1 MVELADGSQTQS
13 GKQNAE
19 YGISSWQREVTG
31 LSTGV
36 GFGLSNYP
44 EMPDGFRHSKI
55 LPPELSVSSELMCVA
70 VPMILMFE
78 FTGVILLTDL
88 HASRCGDSM
97 SY

>member
-19 YGISSWQREVTG
+19 YGISNWQREVTG

-55 LPPELSVSSELMCVA
+55 LSPELSVSSELMCVA
-70 VPMILMFE
+70 VTMIMGLK
-78 FTGVILLTDL
+78 FTGVFLVTDF
-88 HASRCGDSM
+88 
-97 SY
+97 YTY

>member
-19 YGISSWQREVTG
+19 YGISNWQREVTG

-70 VPMILMFE
+70 VTMIMGLK
-78 FTGVILLTDL
+78 FTGVFLVTDF
-88 HASRCGDSM
+88 
-97 SY
+97 YTY

>member
-19 YGISSWQREVTG
+19 YGISNWQREVTG

-70 VPMILMFE
+70 VTMIMGLK
-78 FTGVILLTDL
+78 FTGVFFVADL
-88 HASRCGDSM
+88 YTC
-97 SY
+97 

>member
-19 YGISSWQREVTG
+19 YGISNWQREVTG

-55 LPPELSVSSELMCVA
+55 LPPERSVSSELMCVA
-70 VPMILMFE
+70 VTMIMGLK
-78 FTGVILLTDL
+78 FTGVFLVTDF
-88 HASRCGDSM
+88 
-97 SY
+97 YTY